1 MFNEIKEREKEKDK
15 EKVVIN
21 ELEKKSLYLEK
32 KNERPSEN
40 KNIILG
46 YDGDPDTIIENILI
60 TIFNNINNN
69 IKTDEKYII
78 SCQKKIKELCSKYGN
93 YELIHHL
100 LTNNTKI
107 IKKYKNKIFER
118 MKIKEDFDN
127 DYKKYYFR
135 SKSIDEKYSKIYIHL
150 AKEQFP
156 KRHKSIS
163 KEKKTFDDNI
173 EVKYLFNKIKE
184 IRECLKKARPIIEKI
199 LESLSKSEKNLI
211 YENEK
216 EDYFRILIHDSFIWD
231 ETVKNKNTEFSK
243 IIQEITEGDNIDNK
257 IGFNNYQEEILKIA
271 EIGSSIDERY
281 PEDAILVTE
290 KRYRTKDFYDNSED
304 ENIFSQEQEA
314 DEEDMDIDIEDQ
326 NIKHN
331 NFANINMIR
340 FNGKNIDNLAD
351 STYSQNVITSST
363 LNGLNGIN
371 NINIKENHKFK
382 EMPNLNKILNKE
394 NLNNKLNLNSTI
406 SINKITD
413 VNGNSIDNEKQNK
426 KNKLNKEKF
435 FKNPEHLIFKNK
447 KNIINKNKKDNINNK
462 GNKKFLN
469 SNKNLKSDKKEI
481 PSDID
486 DLVKYIENDNK
497 NETQNKKKKK
507 NKKKAKKKNKNE
519 IEDKKEEVINQE
531 DIKETEE
538 DNEIREIKE
547 NFLKNSI
554 NRYKI
559 YKIKFKYKPEWLE
572 TISKYE

>member
-1 MFNEIKEREKEKDK
+1 MFNEIKEKEKDK
-15 EKVVIN
+15 DKDKVLIIN
-21 ELEKKSLYLEK
+21 ELEEKSLYPEK
-32 KNERPSEN
+32 KNERSSEN

-78 SCQKKIKELCSKYGN
+78 ACQKKIKELCSKYGN

-118 MKIKEDFDN
+118 TKIKEDFDN
-127 DYKKYYFR
+127 DYQKYYFR
-135 SKSIDEKYSKIYIHL
+135 SYSINEKYSKIYIHL
-150 AKEQFP
+150 AKDQFP
-156 KRHKSIS
+156 KRHKSVP
-163 KEKKTFDDNI
+163 KEKKYFDDYI
-173 EVKYLFNKIKE
+173 VVKYLFNKIEE
-184 IRECLKKARPIIEKI
+184 IKKCLKKATPIIEKI
-199 LESLSKSEKNLI
+199 FESLSEFEKNSI
-211 YENEK
+211 YERAK
-216 EDYFRILIHDSFIWD
+216 EDYFTILIHDSFIWN
-231 ETVKNKNTEFSK
+231 EIVKNKNTEFSN
-243 IIQEITEGDNIDNK
+243 IIQEIIEGDNTDNK
-257 IGFNNYQEEILKIA
+257 IEFNNYQEEILKIA

-281 PEDAILVTE
+281 PEDAIPATD
-290 KRYRTKDFYDNSED
+290 KRYRMKEYSDNSEY
-304 ENIFSQEQEA
+304 ENIFFQESEA
-314 DEEDMDIDIEDQ
+314 DEEDMDIYIKEQ
-326 NIKHN
+326 NSKDN

-340 FNGKNIDNLAD
+340 FNGKNIDNFAD
-351 STYSQNVITSST
+351 SAFNQNVITSST
-363 LNGLNGIN
+363 LNGIN

-382 EMPNLNKILNKE
+382 DMPNLNKILNKE
-394 NLNNKLNLNSTI
+394 NLNAFNNKRNINSTI
-406 SINKITD
+406 SINNITD
-413 VNGNSIDNEKQNK
+413 VNVNSIDIEKQNK
-426 KNKLNKEKF
+426 ILNKEKL
-435 FKNPEHLIFKNK
+435 FKNPEHLLFKNK
-447 KNIINKNKKDNINNK
+447 KNINNKNKKDNNNNN

-507 NKKKAKKKNKNE
+507 NKKKTKKKNKNE

-538 DNEIREIKE
+538 DNEIKEIKE

-559 YKIKFKYKPEWLE
+559 HKIKFKYKPEWLE